1 MLWCQFRI
9 VKSLVIN
16 NGLAFGEYGFA
27 STIILINFQ
36 ASQQTIAS
44 HSTKELV
51 EEKSITQKL

>member
-16 NGLAFGEYGFA
+16 NGLAFGEYGFV
-27 STIILINFQ
+27 STIMLINFR